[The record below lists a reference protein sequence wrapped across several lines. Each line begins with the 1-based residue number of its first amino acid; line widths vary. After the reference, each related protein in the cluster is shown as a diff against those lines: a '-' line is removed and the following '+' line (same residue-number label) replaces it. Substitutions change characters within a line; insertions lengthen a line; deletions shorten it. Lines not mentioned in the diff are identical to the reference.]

1 MIMLGCHPRVLSWFA
16 LTLLLISCQGVSGNL
31 EKAKEWRTP
40 ELKKARST
48 AEFERQIAPLL
59 GVLKRP
65 KVIFIGVYGGNPQ
78 PWESAGWFDPQS
90 WPAYRAVDLR
100 DKTGLNRIAY
110 HDSLMH
116 VVALHVGK
124 FFADNL
130 TLMIQGD
137 SDVVSDVID
146 LVYAPGDRLLL
157 AGHSFGGR
165 VIGEVARDLA
175 KKSIPVELLLY
186 IESFW
191 SSGSIPANVRH
202 AFNFYVPVSLALCP
216 GLSAIKAED
225 ERATQLTN
233 VAVPDPVGPYGGFCS
248 EHRNIDSDPR
258 VWQRIVE
265 FLRQQAAGEAR

>member
-1 MIMLGCHPRVLSWFA
+1 MTQQSYWSSWRFFA
-16 LTLLLISCQGVSGNL
+16 LVIFLTACQGVNEPFQSA
-31 EKAKEWRTP
+31 EPWRTP
-40 ELKKARST
+40 ELKNVRSA

-59 GVLKRP
+59 AKVKQP
-65 KVIFIGVYGGNPQ
+65 KVIFIGVYGGNPP
-78 PWESAGWFDPQS
+78 PWEKAAWFDPQS
-90 WPAYRAVDLR
+90 WPSYREVDLR
-100 DKTGLNRIAY
+100 DEAGINRIAY

-175 KKSIPVELLLY
+175 KKSIPVELLVY

-191 SSGSIPANVRH
+191 SSG
-202 AFNFYVPVSLALCP
+202 
-216 GLSAIKAED
+216 
-225 ERATQLTN
+225 
-233 VAVPDPVGPYGGFCS
+233 
-248 EHRNIDSDPR
+248 
-258 VWQRIVE
+258 
-265 FLRQQAAGEAR
+265 